1 MGSSPSQPSQSY
13 ATDSSTCLF
22 TVSQCENGL
31 IVTNY
36 NSQFHKLNSQKIE
49 TGFTLDI
56 KRQAYTSL
64 KELDSQLIYRLT
76 RNKIIVRNTNDDGA
90 THVIINLKSCKVT
103 KIPNEVTNDT
113 GKIYKISDKYLFE
126 NSTRLA
132 VMDKRFTM
140 LSQKSFGH
148 KIFHIIVLNDDLFAL
163 STAQHIYIESL
174 QHGTRCSVRSG
185 YENRY
190 PVFHF
195 GNNATTMIT
204 PYVQYHLQGTQLVP
218 VTEKIQTHPN
228 RIVLSQNRLLG
239 IVLDNIRLSE
249 DVHGEQRILQDK
261 NIYSLVARV

>member
-1 MGSSPSQPSQSY
+1 
-13 ATDSSTCLF
+13 
-22 TVSQCENGL
+22 
-31 IVTNY
+31 VTNY